1 MTTTILATL
10 GLLVLMTIG
19 VHVAVSMGIVSSL
32 MVLSIDGVPVTV
44 IAQTVFNSVNSYP
57 LMAIPMFIL
66 MGNLMTR
73 GRIVSILLLLIGSL
87 VRAVR
92 GGLALSVMLSCVFF
106 AAVSGSSVASAS
118 AIGSAAVAELKRE
131 QYPARFAAALV
142 AVGGTLGL
150 MIPPSLGFILIGS
163 IVGLPVDKLFIAG
176 VLPGLLEACLLL
188 GTTYLMSR
196 RHGYGGPPQK
206 ADPALFVRKLPRA
219 TGALSMPVLVM
230 GGIYLGIFTPTEVSA
245 LAAGYAIVL
254 CVFVYRTLKWR
265 EVWQAS
271 QDSILQTTM
280 IFAVVA
286 GGSLIGFILA
296 RMGVS
301 ASLVG
306 FLERMDMEPWQF
318 LLVAN
323 LVLLVLGT
331 ALDGVAMIVLT
342 APLLFPM
349 AQHLG
354 IDPVHFAVI
363 MVANV
368 EIATL
373 TPPIGLN
380 IFVMSATAKLPV
392 EEVSRGVYPF
402 YVTRLIG
409 LGLITFFPWLSL
421 ALLPS

>member
-1 MTTTILATL
+1 MTFTLLATL
-10 GLLVLMTIG
+10 GLIVLMTIG
-19 VHVAVSMGIVSSL
+19 VQVAVSMGAVSSL
-32 MVLSIDGVPVTV
+32 LVLQLDGVPITV
-44 IAQTVFNSVNSYP
+44 IAQNVFNSINSYP
-57 LMAIPMFIL
+57 LMAIPMFIF

-92 GGLALSVMLSCVFF
+92 GGMALSVMLSCVFF

-118 AIGSAAVAELKRE
+118 AIGAAAVEELKRE

-176 VLPGLLEACLLL
+176 ILPGLLEATLLL
-188 GTTYLMSR
+188 LTTYFLSR
-196 RHGYGGPPQK
+196 RNGYGGPPQP
-206 ADPALFVRKLPRA
+206 ADPGLFVRKLPRA
-219 TGALSMPVLVM
+219 SGALSMPVLVM

-245 LAAGYAIVL
+245 LAAGYAIIL
-254 CVFVYRTLKWR
+254 CVLVYRTLKMR
-265 EVWQAS
+265 EVWLAA

-286 GGSLIGFILA
+286 GGSLIGFILT

-301 ASLVG
+301 ASLTQ
-306 FLERMDMEPWQF
+306 FMERLDMTPWQF
-318 LLVAN
+318 LLLAN
-323 LVLLVLGT
+323 LILLVLGT

-342 APLLFPM
+342 APLLYPM
-349 AQHLG
+349 AAHLG
-354 IDPVHFAVI
+354 IDPVHFSVI
-363 MVANV
+363 LVANV

-380 IFVMSATAKLPV
+380 VFVMSATSKLPV
-392 EEVSRGVYPF
+392 EEVSRGIYPF
-402 YVTRLIG
+402 YLTRLVG
-409 LGLITFFPWLSL
+409 LTIITFVPWFSL
-421 ALLPS
+421 ALLPT